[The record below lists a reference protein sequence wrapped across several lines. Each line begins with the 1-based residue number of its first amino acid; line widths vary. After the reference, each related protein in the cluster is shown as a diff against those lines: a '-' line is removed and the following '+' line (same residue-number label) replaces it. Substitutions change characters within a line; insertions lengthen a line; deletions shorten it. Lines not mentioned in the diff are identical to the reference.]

1 MKAGQMR
8 NVAKVYAPSVTT
20 DETGQETYTY
30 KFYKTIYVGL
40 VRDRYSKDETGFI
53 QASGHD
59 EYQLVTRYD
68 ASIGYNH
75 QIEFNGQMLRITEVD
90 DVMNLH
96 HELRL
101 RVTGVDK

>member
-1 MKAGQMR
+1 MKAGHMR
-8 NVAKVYAPSVTT
+8 NIAKVYAPSVTT

-30 KFYKTIYVGL
+30 SLYKSIYVGL
-40 VRDRYSKDETGFI
+40 VRDRYRKDESGFI

-68 ASIGYNH
+68 SSIGYNH
-75 QIEFNGQMLRITEVD
+75 HVEFNGVMHRITEVD
-90 DVMNLH
+90 NVMNLN

-101 RVTGVDK
+101 RITAVDQ